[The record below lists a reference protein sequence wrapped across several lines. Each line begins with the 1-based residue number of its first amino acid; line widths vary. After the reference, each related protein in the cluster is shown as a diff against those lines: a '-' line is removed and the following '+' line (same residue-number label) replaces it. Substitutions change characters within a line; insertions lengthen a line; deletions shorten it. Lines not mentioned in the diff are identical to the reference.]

1 MRGSDFVEPHEVTDR
16 AQARANEQSNQ
27 ADARRIIVM
36 RGLRSFAYGLLAV
49 LLGVVLSR
57 AGLSPAAIGTIVT
70 VSLVGDFFSTY
81 LIGLFADRWGR
92 RRTLVLLA
100 LLMAGT
106 GVVFGLTSVYPVLLL
121 AAFFGTLGTSASET
135 APFLPLEQAMLAQTA
150 ALEWRTA
157 LFARYNLV
165 ASFAGAL
172 GALLAGLPDL
182 LTRVGVPEAIGIRLA
197 FGGYAAVALVVA
209 ALALRLS
216 PVVETPA
223 GAQQHQQHQEHLWL
237 RLVPRLG
244 RARGIVLRLTALFS
258 VDALAGGLVVQSLMA
273 LYFHLRFGV
282 PLALLAALFFGA
294 NALSALS
301 FLAAAP
307 LARRIGLLNTMV
319 FTHLPSNV
327 LLVLVAFAPTFPLAA
342 GLLLLR
348 QLLSQMDVP
357 TRQAYTMA
365 LVTPEA
371 RTATASVTSLARSA
385 GSATSPIV
393 SGLLLQGPL
402 LLLGLPFILA
412 GTLKAAYDCSLWLLF
427 RHTHLEEE
435 QSRQAQEPD
444 RPEQSTHTQEDT
456 ARART
461 DDERSTHG

>member
-1 MRGSDFVEPHEVTDR
+1 MRGSDFGEPHEVTDQ

-135 APFLPLEQAMLAQTA
+135 APFLPLEQAMLTQTA
-150 ALEWRTA
+150 ALERRTA

-223 GAQQHQQHQEHLWL
+223 GAQQHQEHLWL
-237 RLVPRLG
+237 RLVPHLG

-427 RHTHLEEE
+427 RHTHLAEE

-444 RPEQSTHTQEDT
+444 RPEQSAHTQGDA

-461 DDERSTHG
+461 DDERSTHE